1 MLAGGNSAEFA
12 TLGAGVPELARDMVF
27 DRNSLL
33 RVGGGTLLVLLIP
46 LVLTIRDGGV
56 DGRGW
61 NWAPGDFLVMG
72 ALLFATGLA
81 LDLAWRRV
89 TNPVFRVLAC
99 AGIVVALMLVWA
111 ELAVDAVSKFAGLI
125 F

>member
-1 MLAGGNSAEFA
+1 M
-12 TLGAGVPELARDMVF
+12 
-27 DRNSLL
+27 
-33 RVGGGTLLVLLIP
+33 LVLLIP

-61 NWAPGDFLVMG
+61 DWAPGDFLVMG

-81 LDLAWRRV
+81 LDLAWRKLKD
-89 TNPVFRVLAC
+89 PVFRALAC
-99 AGIVVALMLVWA
+99 AGIVVLLVLVWA
-111 ELAVDAVSKFAGLI
+111 ELAVDAVSRLAGLI

>member
-1 MLAGGNSAEFA
+1 M
-12 TLGAGVPELARDMVF
+12 ARDMVF
-27 DRNSLL
+27 DRNSFL
-33 RVGGGTLLVLLIP
+33 RSGAGTLLVLLVP
-46 LVLTIRDGGV
+46 LILTIRDGGV

-61 NWAPGDFLVMG
+61 DWAPGDFLVMG

-89 TNPVFRVLAC
+89 RNPVFRVLAC
-99 AGIVVALMLVWA
+99 AGIVVVLMLVWV
-111 ELAVDAVSKFAGLI
+111 ELAVDAVSKFVGLI